1 MKKITV
7 LGGDSR
13 LKIAAEQLRGY
24 GYTVNTPDFPEAG
37 DLSGCDVLLLPV
49 PTTRDGET
57 LFAPECRKKIYL
69 FDIARLVPDST
80 LILSCGY
87 MFEGKN
93 CIDYGKNDAY
103 CLLNAV
109 PTAEGAIA
117 LAIEK
122 TPFTLWGS
130 RVLVIGCGRVGRIL
144 AGRLKSLGC
153 RVTVSARKASD
164 FALIS
169 AMGCYA
175 AKTSEIKKHLNCD
188 IIFNT
193 VDVKVIEDGDFEN
206 CTAELIIDLS
216 SHGGYD
222 SAAAEAAGITALKA
236 PGLPGKTA
244 PQTAGEI
251 LARSVREIIT
261 TTI

>member
-13 LKIAAEQLRGY
+13 IKIASEILAGY
-24 GYTVNTPDFPEAG
+24 GYQVSVPESLNDE
-37 DLSGCDVLLLPV
+37 DLTESDVLLLPV

-57 LFAPECRKKIYL
+57 LFAPNFKKKVRL
-69 FDIARLVPDST
+69 DDIARLTPDST
-80 LILSCGY
+80 LILSCNY
-87 MFEGKN
+87 MFKDKK
-93 CIDYGKNDAY
+93 CVDYCKNDAY
-103 CLLNAV
+103 SLLNAV
-109 PTAEGAIA
+109 PTAEGAIS

-130 RVLVIGCGRVGRIL
+130 RALVIGCGRVGRIL
-144 AGRLKSLGC
+144 ASRLKALGC
-153 RVTVSARKASD
+153 RVTVSARKSSD
-164 FALIS
+164 FALI
-169 AMGCYA
+169 AAAGYYA

-193 VDVKVIEDGDFEN
+193 VDVKVIEDDDFAA
-206 CTAELIIDLS
+206 CTASLIVDLS
-216 SHGGYD
+216 SKGGFD
-222 SAAAEAAGITALKA
+222 IAAAEKHGITATKA

-251 LARSVREIIT
+251 LARTAHEIIT
-261 TTI
+261 ENI

>member
-13 LKIAAEQLRGY
+13 IKIASEILTGY
-24 GYTVNTPDFPEAG
+24 GYQVSVPESPG
-37 DLSGCDVLLLPV
+37 DEDLAQSDVLLLPV

-57 LFAPECRKKIYL
+57 LFAPNIKKKIYL
-69 FDIARLVPDST
+69 KDIARRTPDDT
-80 LILSCGY
+80 LILSCNY
-87 MFEGKN
+87 MFDGKN

-109 PTAEGAIA
+109 PTAEGAIS

-144 AGRLKSLGC
+144 ASRLKALGC

-169 AMGCYA
+169 ASGCYA

-193 VDVKVIEDGDFEN
+193 VDVKVIEDEDFAA
-206 CTAELIIDLS
+206 CTANLIVDLS
-216 SHGGYD
+216 SKGGFD
-222 SAAAEAAGITALKA
+222 IAAAEKYGITATKA

-251 LARSVREIIT
+251 LARSVHEIIT
-261 TTI
+261 ENI

>member
-57 LFAPECRKKIYL
+57 LFAPECRKEIYL
-69 FDIARLVPDST
+69 SDIARLVPDST

-117 LAIEK
+117 IAMNELPVTIDGA
-122 TPFTLWGS
+122 S
-130 RVLVIGCGRVGRIL
+130 VLVVG
-144 AGRLKSLGC
+144 
-153 RVTVSARKASD
+153 
-164 FALIS
+164 
-169 AMGCYA
+169 
-175 AKTSEIKKHLNCD
+175 
-188 IIFNT
+188 
-193 VDVKVIEDGDFEN
+193 
-206 CTAELIIDLS
+206 
-216 SHGGYD
+216 
-222 SAAAEAAGITALKA
+222 
-236 PGLPGKTA
+236 
-244 PQTAGEI
+244 
-251 LARSVREIIT
+251 
-261 TTI
+261 

>member
-13 LKIAAEQLRGY
+13 LTTAAEILRGY
-24 GYTVNTPDFPEAG
+24 GYEVDIPAAPCED
-37 DLSGCDVLLLPV
+37 DYRSSDVLLLPV

-57 LFAPECRKKIYL
+57 LAAPNIKKKIYL
-69 FDIARLVPDST
+69 ADIARSTPDST
-80 LILSCGY
+80 LILSCNY
-87 MFEGKN
+87 MFEGKR

-130 RVLVIGCGRVGRIL
+130 RALVIGCGRVGRIL
-144 AGRLKSLGC
+144 ADRLKALGC
-153 RVTVSARKASD
+153 RVTVSARKSAD

-169 AMGCYA
+169 AAGYYT
-175 AKTSEIKKHLNCD
+175 AKTAEIKKHLNCD

-193 VDVKVIEDGDFEN
+193 VDVKVIEDDDFKK
-206 CTAELIIDLS
+206 CTASLIVDLS
-216 SHGGYD
+216 SKGGFNA
-222 SAAAEAAGITALKA
+222 AAAEENGITAIKA

-251 LARSVREIIT
+251 LARTVRDILT
-261 TTI
+261 TNL

>member
-1 MKKITV
+1 MEKITV

-13 LKIAAEQLRGY
+13 LKTAAEILTGY
-24 GYTVNTPDFPEAG
+24 GYRVNILTSPDSKE
-37 DLSGCDVLLLPV
+37 LEESDVLLLPV

-57 LFAPECRKKIYL
+57 LFAPDIKKKIYL
-69 FDIARLVPDST
+69 EDIARRTPDDT
-80 LILSCGY
+80 LILSCNY
-87 MFEGKN
+87 MFSGKK

-144 AGRLKSLGC
+144 ASRLKALGC

-169 AMGCYA
+169 AAGCYT
-175 AKTSEIKKHLNCD
+175 AKTPEIKKHLNCD

-193 VDVKVIEDGDFEN
+193 VDVKVIEDEDFAA
-206 CTAELIIDLS
+206 CTANLIVDLS
-216 SHGGYD
+216 SRGGFD
-222 SAAAEAAGITALKA
+222 IAAAEKSGITALKA

-251 LARSVREIIT
+251 LARTAHEIIAEN
-261 TTI
+261 I

>member
-1 MKKITV
+1 MKKITI

-13 LKIAAEQLRGY
+13 LKTAAEILDGY
-24 GYTVNTPDFPEAG
+24 GYEVITASSAEDE
-37 DLSGCDVLLLPV
+37 SIRKSDVLLLPV

-57 LFAPECRKKIYL
+57 LFAPSIKKKIYL
-69 FDIARLVPDST
+69 EDIARRTPSDT
-80 LILSCGY
+80 LILTCNYS
-87 MFEGKN
+87 FKDKS

-130 RVLVIGCGRVGRIL
+130 RALVIGCGRVGRIL
-144 AGRLKSLGC
+144 ASRLKALGC
-153 RVTVSARKASD
+153 RVTVSARKSSD

-169 AMGCYA
+169 AAGYYA

-193 VDVKVIEDGDFEN
+193 VDVKVIEDEDF
-206 CTAELIIDLS
+206 AECGANLIMDLS
-216 SHGGYD
+216 SHGGFD
-222 SAAAEAAGITALKA
+222 IAAAEKYGITALKA

-251 LARSVREIIT
+251 LARTVREIIT
-261 TTI
+261 ENT